1 MKYIYHHLGLGDHII
16 CNGMVRHFYKEY
28 GSIGLFCKKHN
39 KSNVE
44 YMYRDLKN
52 IEIISFDD
60 SLDADIQCK
69 QYIHNNNLYE
79 DLIKVGFNQLN
90 KNLSTSFD
98 QDFYRIANI
107 PFSDRFD
114 EFYIKR
120 ERKKE
125 DEVLNTLNPTGEKYI
140 FVHDDSDRGFVI
152 DESKI
157 KNKKYK
163 IIKNDKNFLVF
174 NYIKLL
180 EKAEEIHFMQS
191 SFKELI
197 CSYNLKK
204 PKLYQHNYVRE
215 YDSYM
220 NSVGLNPIE
229 EIL

>member
-16 CNGMVRHFYKEY
+16 CNGMVRHFYNQY
-28 GSIGLFCKKHN
+28 GSIGLFCKEHN
-39 KSNVE
+39 RSNVE
-44 YMYRDLKN
+44 YMYRDLKD

-60 SLDADIQCK
+60 KFDADIQCK
-69 QYIHNNNLYE
+69 KYVHQNDLYR
-79 DLIKVGFNQLN
+79 DLIKIGFEKMNST
-90 KNLSTSFD
+90 LSESFD
-98 QDFYRIANI
+98 KDFYRIADV
-107 PFSDRFD
+107 PFSVRFE

-120 ERKKE
+120 NVKKE
-125 DEVLNTLNPTGEKYI
+125 KEVLDTLNPNNEKFI
-140 FVHDDSDRGFVI
+140 FVHDDPDRGFEI
-152 DESKI
+152 DLSKVST
-157 KNKKYK
+157 KYK

-204 PKLYQHNYVRE
+204 PKLYQHNYVRQ

-220 NSVGLNPIE
+220 NSVGLNDIE
-229 EIL
+229 EIS

>member
-28 GSIGLFCKKHN
+28 NDVTLFCKTHN

-52 IEIISFDD
+52 LKIISFDD
-60 SLDADIQCK
+60 SLDADVQIK
-69 QYIHNNNLYE
+69 RYIHENNLYK
-79 DLIKVGFNQLN
+79 DLIKIGFE
-90 KNLSTSFD
+90 NLSRNIETSFD
-98 QDFYRIANI
+98 RDFYRILNLD
-107 PFSDRFD
+107 FSVRFD

-120 ERKKE
+120 EPKRE
-125 DEVLNTLNPTGEKYI
+125 NEVYETLNPDKEKYI
-140 FVHDDSDRGFVI
+140 FVHDDPDRGFQI
-152 DESKI
+152 DESKLS
-157 KNKKYK
+157 KKYK
-163 IIKNDKNFLVF
+163 IIKNDKRFLVF

-197 CSYNLKK
+197 CSYDFKK
-204 PKLYQHNYVRE
+204 PKLYQHNYIRQ

-220 NSVGLNPIE
+220 NSVGLN
-229 EIL
+229 EIVEIS